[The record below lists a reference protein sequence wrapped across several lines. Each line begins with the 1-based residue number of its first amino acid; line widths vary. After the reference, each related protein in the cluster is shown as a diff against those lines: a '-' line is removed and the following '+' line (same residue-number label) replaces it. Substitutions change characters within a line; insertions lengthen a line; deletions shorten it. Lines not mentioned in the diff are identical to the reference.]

1 MIVPM
6 TAEHVKTVFKDLSDQ
21 TLAEA
26 QAADLTPSELS
37 HRFVEFMRSGDYVAH
52 AFLED
57 GKPYCVM
64 ATRAAGQ
71 HPTFLVAGRDFFEKS
86 LRHRHEFKAYLAELT
101 SMILGGP
108 ITTVSDSPHPHAA
121 RWFKLMG
128 YKEVVPQKVYRW
140 G

>member
-1 MIVPM
+1 MIVEM
-6 TAEHVKTVFKDLSDQ
+6 ASDHVKSVFADLSDQ

-26 QAADLTPSELS
+26 QAAEMTPQELS
-37 HRFVEFMRSGDYVAH
+37 SRFLNFLRGGMYVAH

-64 ATRAAGQ
+64 ATRATGV
-71 HPTFLVAGRDFFEKS
+71 HPTFLVAGKDFFERS
-86 LRHRHEFKAYLAELT
+86 LRHRKEFREYLAELVDV
-101 SMILGGP
+101 LGGP
-108 ITTVSDSPHPHAA
+108 VMTVSGSPHPHAA

-128 YKEVVPQKVYRW
+128 YKEVVPRKVYRW